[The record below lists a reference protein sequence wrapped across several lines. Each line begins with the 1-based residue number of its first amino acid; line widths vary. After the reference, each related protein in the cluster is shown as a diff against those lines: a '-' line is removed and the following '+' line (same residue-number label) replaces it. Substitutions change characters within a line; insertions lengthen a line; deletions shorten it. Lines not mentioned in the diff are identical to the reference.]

1 LRVIWKNRAVTER
14 KKRIVRSWNRALPDA
29 GMDTLK
35 IIPLGGLGEFGLNM
49 MLLEYG
55 DAAVAIDCGLMFP
68 GADLLGIDLVIPDV
82 SYLIERRDKLKAI
95 VLTHAHEDHVGALPF
110 ILEHFN
116 VPIFGTRLTLGLLA
130 NKLREHDL
138 EDTVDVRQITAGAP
152 WDIAPFRI
160 EGIRVTHS
168 LMDCLA
174 LAVETPI
181 GTVIHTGDF
190 KIDNTPME
198 GEMFD
203 FQRFAAYGERGVLLL
218 LSDSTNVE
226 RTGHTPSEREV
237 GSNLEQI
244 IQSSTGKVLV
254 STFSSSIPRIQQVVE
269 ISERSDRR
277 VVLSGRSMIRNSQVA
292 AELGYLHLPR
302 NAMTESDRWQ
312 DLPESRLTFLTTGS
326 QGEPLS
332 ALHRIALNDHK
343 NIKITPGD
351 TVILSSK
358 FIPGNEKT
366 ISNLIDHLYR
376 RGAEVHYEKVS
387 EIHVSGHASQEEL
400 KIMLQLTRPR
410 YFVPIH
416 GEYRHLVRH
425 RRLAQEVGI
434 PAENCFILED
444 GDVLELSAQ
453 SAQKTTSIQVG
464 KVFVDG
470 KGVGD
475 VGDIV
480 IRDRR
485 HLSEDGMV
493 LAVMAIHQQSGELV
507 AGPDMISRGFMSAEE
522 SEEVLEHAKK
532 VVLETLGA
540 MNRETRTDPA
550 ELKEEVRRAL
560 RRFFRKKLE
569 RHPVVLPYIIET

>member
-1 LRVIWKNRAVTER
+1 MHPLR
-14 KKRIVRSWNRALPDA
+14 
-29 GMDTLK
+29 

-49 MLLEYG
+49 MLIEYG
-55 DAAVAIDCGLMFP
+55 DAAVAVDCGLMFP
-68 GADLLGIDLVIPDV
+68 GADLLGIDLVVPDV
-82 SYLIERRDKLKAI
+82 SYLLERKDYLKAI
-95 VLTHAHEDHVGALPF
+95 ILTHAHEDHVGALPY
-110 ILEHFN
+110 ILKHLA

-130 NKLREHDL
+130 SKLEEHDL
-138 EDTVDVRQITAGAP
+138 DDTADVREITAGKP
-152 WDIAPFRI
+152 WEIAPFRI

-174 LAVETPI
+174 LAVETPL

-203 FQRFAAYGERGVLLL
+203 FQRFAAYGEKGVLLL

-226 RTGHTPSEREV
+226 RPGYTLSEREV
-237 GSNLEQI
+237 GRNLQQI
-244 IQSSTGKVLV
+244 FQESAGKILV
-254 STFSSSIPRIQQVVE
+254 STFSSSIPRIQQVVD
-269 ISERSDRR
+269 ISERCGRR
-277 VVLSGRSMIRNSQVA
+277 VVLSGRSMIRNGQIASD
-292 AELGYLHLPR
+292 LGYLRLPR
-302 NAMTESDRWQ
+302 NFMTESERWHEIPSAQ
-312 DLPESRLTFLTTGS
+312 LTFLTTGS

-332 ALHRIALNDHK
+332 VLHRVALDDHK
-343 NIKITPGD
+343 TIKIDPGD

-366 ISNLIDHLYR
+366 ISNLINHLYR

-387 EIHVSGHASQEEL
+387 EVHVSGHASQEEL
-400 KIMLQLTRPR
+400 KTMLQLTRPR

-416 GEYRHLVRH
+416 GEYRHLVKH
-425 RRLAQEVGI
+425 RRLAQGVGV
-434 PAENCFILED
+434 PEKNCFILED
-444 GDVLELSAQ
+444 GDVLELTAHG
-453 SAQKTTSIQVG
+453 AQKIKPVQAG

-475 VGDIV
+475 VGDVV

-507 AGPDMISRGFMSAEE
+507 AGPDLISRGFMGDQF
-522 SEEVLEHAKK
+522 SEEVLEQARK
-532 VVLETLGA
+532 VILETLSG
-540 MNRETRTDPA
+540 MNRETRTDPG
-550 ELKEEVRRAL
+550 ELKEEVRKSL
-560 RRFFRKKLE
+560 RRYFRKRLE

>member
-1 LRVIWKNRAVTER
+1 MENLR
-14 KKRIVRSWNRALPDA
+14 
-29 GMDTLK
+29 

-49 MLLEYG
+49 MLLEYA

-82 SYLIERRDKLKAI
+82 SYLLENKNKLKAI
-95 VLTHAHEDHVGALPF
+95 VLTHAHEDHMGSVPYILKQLP
-110 ILEHFN
+110 
-116 VPIFGTRLTLGLLA
+116 VPVFGTRLTLGLL
-130 NKLREHDL
+130 NNRLKEHDL
-138 EDTVDVRQITAGAP
+138 EDVADLHEITAGQP
-152 WDIAPFRI
+152 WELEPFKL

-174 LAVETPI
+174 LAVETPL
-181 GTVIHTGDF
+181 GTIIHTGDF

-226 RTGHTPSEREV
+226 RPGFTPSERSV
-237 GSNLEQI
+237 GKNLEDIFQH
-244 IQSSTGKVLV
+244 SDGKVVV
-254 STFSSSIPRIQQVVE
+254 STFSSSIPRIQQVLD
-269 ISERSDRR
+269 ISERCGRR
-277 VVLSGRSMIRNSQVA
+277 VVLSGRSMIRNTQIASD
-292 AELGYLHLPR
+292 LGYLQLPR
-302 NAMTESDRWQ
+302 RFMVESERWQ
-312 DLPESRLTFLTTGS
+312 DLAPDRLTFLTTGS

-332 ALHRIALNDHK
+332 VLHRVALADHK
-343 NIKITPGD
+343 SIKIEPGD
-351 TVILSSK
+351 TVVLSSK
-358 FIPGNEKT
+358 FIPGNEKI
-366 ISNLIDHLYR
+366 ISNLINHLYR

-400 KIMLQLTRPR
+400 KTMLQLTRPR

-425 RRLAQEVGI
+425 RRLAHEVGVLE
-434 PAENCFILED
+434 ENCFILED
-444 GDVLELSAQ
+444 GDVLELTPQGAR
-453 SAQKTTSIQVG
+453 KTKPIQVG
-464 KVFVDG
+464 RVFVDG

-475 VGDIV
+475 VGDVV

-493 LAVMAIHQQSGELV
+493 LAVMAIHQQTGEIV
-507 AGPDMISRGFMSAEE
+507 AGPDLVSRGFVRAEE
-522 SEEVLEHAKK
+522 GEEILEKARIVL
-532 VVLETLGA
+532 LEALKL

-550 ELKEEVRRAL
+550 ELQEEVRKVL
-560 RRFFRKKLE
+560 RRYFRKNLE
-569 RHPVVLPYIIET
+569 RRPVVLPYIVET

>member
-1 LRVIWKNRAVTER
+1 
-14 KKRIVRSWNRALPDA
+14 
-29 GMDTLK
+29 MDMLK

-49 MLLEYG
+49 MLIEYG
-55 DAAVAIDCGLMFP
+55 DAAIAVDCGLMFP
-68 GADLLGIDLVIPDV
+68 SADLLGIDLVIPDV
-82 SYLIERRDKLKAI
+82 SYLLERRDKLKAV
-95 VLTHAHEDHVGALPF
+95 VLTHAHEDHVGALPY
-110 ILEHFN
+110 ILEHFD

-138 EDTVDVRQITAGAP
+138 EDTVDVREITAGVP
-152 WDIAPFRI
+152 WNIAPFRI

-168 LMDCLA
+168 LVDCLA
-174 LAVETPI
+174 LAIETPI

-203 FQRFAAYGERGVLLL
+203 FQRFAAYGEKGVLLL

-226 RTGHTPSEREV
+226 RSGHTPSEREV

-244 IQSSTGKVLV
+244 IRSSSGKVLV

-269 ISERSDRR
+269 ISRRCERR

-292 AELGYLHLPR
+292 AELGYLQLPR
-302 NAMTESDRWQ
+302 NVMIESEHWE
-312 DLPESRLTFLTTGS
+312 DLPADRLTLLTTGS

-332 ALHRIALNDHK
+332 VLHRVALNDHK
-343 NIKITPGD
+343 TIKIERGD

-366 ISNLIDHLYR
+366 IGNLINHLYR

-434 PAENCFILED
+434 PEANCFILED
-444 GDVLELSAQ
+444 GDVLELTANSAQ
-453 SAQKTTSIQVG
+453 RTNPVQVG

-493 LAVMAIHQQSGELV
+493 LAVMAIHQQSGEIV
-507 AGPDMISRGFMSAEE
+507 AGPDLVSRGFMSTEE

-532 VVLETLGA
+532 VVLETLNG

-550 ELKEEVRRAL
+550 ELKEEVRKAL

-569 RHPVVLPYIIET
+569 RRPVVLPYIIET

>member
-1 LRVIWKNRAVTER
+1 MEPLR
-14 KKRIVRSWNRALPDA
+14 
-29 GMDTLK
+29 

-49 MLLEYG
+49 MLIEYR
-55 DAAVAIDCGLMFP
+55 DTAIAIDCGLMFP
-68 GADLLGIDLVIPDV
+68 GVDLLGIDLVIPDV
-82 SYLIERRDKLKAI
+82 SYLMEKKDRLKGI
-95 VLTHAHEDHVGALPF
+95 VLSHAHEDHVGALPY
-110 ILEHFN
+110 ILHRLS
-116 VPIFGTRLTLGLLA
+116 VPIFGTRLTLGLVN
-130 NKLREHDL
+130 NKLREHNL
-138 EDTVDVRQITAGAP
+138 EDVTDIREIIPGQP
-152 WDIAPFRI
+152 WAIGPFRL

-174 LAVETPI
+174 LAIETPV
-181 GTVIHTGDF
+181 GSVIHTGDF

-203 FQRFAAYGERGVLLL
+203 FQRFAAYGEKGVLLL

-226 RTGHTPSEREV
+226 RSGYTPSEREV
-237 GSNLEQI
+237 GKNLEQI
-244 IQSSTGKVLV
+244 FHESTGKILV
-254 STFSSSIPRIQQVVE
+254 STFSSNIPRIQQVADIAE
-269 ISERSDRR
+269 SCGRKI
-277 VVLSGRSMIRNSQVA
+277 VLSGRSMIRNSQVA
-292 AELGYLHLPR
+292 AELGYLRLPKSF
-302 NAMTESDRWQ
+302 MTESERWQ
-312 DLPESRLTFLTTGS
+312 ELPPDRLTFLTTGS

-332 ALHRIALNDHK
+332 VLHRVALDDHK
-343 NIKITPGD
+343 SLKVDPGD

-366 ISNLIDHLYR
+366 IANLINHFYR

-400 KIMLQLTRPR
+400 KTMLQLTRPR

-425 RRLAQEVGI
+425 RKLAQDVGV
-434 PAENCFILED
+434 PKEHCFILED
-444 GDVLELSAQ
+444 GDVLEVTGTSAKKVQ
-453 SAQKTTSIQVG
+453 PVQVG
-464 KVFVDG
+464 RVFVDG

-475 VGDIV
+475 VEDVV

-493 LAVMAIHQQSGELV
+493 LAIMAIHQQSGEIV
-507 AGPDMISRGFMSAEE
+507 AGPDLVSRGFMRNEE
-522 SEEVLEHAKK
+522 GEEILEQARK
-532 VVLETLGA
+532 VVLDILSG

-550 ELKEEVRRAL
+550 ELQDEVRKAL
-560 RRFFRKKLE
+560 RRYFRKRLD

>member
-1 LRVIWKNRAVTER
+1 ME
-14 KKRIVRSWNRALPDA
+14 S
-29 GMDTLK
+29 LK

-49 MLLEYG
+49 MLVEYG
-55 DAAVAIDCGLMFP
+55 DAAIAVDCGVMFP
-68 GADLLGIDLVIPDV
+68 TADLLGIDLVIPDV
-82 SYLIERRDKLKAI
+82 SYLLERRDKLKGI
-95 VLTHAHEDHVGALPF
+95 VLTHAHEDHVGALPY
-110 ILEHFN
+110 ILEYFD

-130 NKLREHDL
+130 RKLAEHELD
-138 EDTVDVRQITAGAP
+138 DTADVREITAGAP
-152 WDIAPFRI
+152 WDLAPFRI

-174 LAVETPI
+174 LAIETPV

-203 FQRFAAYGERGVLLL
+203 FQTLAAYGEKGVLLL

-226 RTGHTPSEREV
+226 RPGYTPSEREV
-237 GSNLEQI
+237 GSNIEQI
-244 IQSSTGKVLV
+244 MQHSTGKVLV
-254 STFSSSIPRIQQVVE
+254 STFASSIPRIQQV
-269 ISERSDRR
+269 IDIAERCGRR
-277 VVLSGRSMIRNSQVA
+277 VVLSGRSMIQNCQVA

-302 NAMTESDRWQ
+302 NFLTESERWH
-312 DLPESRLTFLTTGS
+312 DLPADQLAFLTTGS

-332 ALHRIALNDHK
+332 VLHRIALDDHK
-343 NIKITPGD
+343 TIKLEARD

-358 FIPGNEKT
+358 FIPGNEKI
-366 ISNLIDHLYR
+366 ISNMINHLYR
-376 RGAEVHYEKVS
+376 RGADVHYETVS

-400 KIMLQLTRPR
+400 KTMLQLTRPR

-434 PAENCFILED
+434 PPSNCFILED
-444 GDVLELSAQ
+444 GDVLEIGAH
-453 SAQKTTSIQVG
+453 SAQKTSPVQVG

-470 KGVGD
+470 RSVGD
-475 VGDIV
+475 VGDVV

-493 LAVMAIHQQSGELV
+493 LVVMAIHQQSGELV
-507 AGPDMISRGFMSAEE
+507 AGPDLISRGFMGAEE
-522 SEEVLEHAKK
+522 SEEVLENAKK
-532 VVLETLGA
+532 VVLETLA
-540 MNRETRTDPA
+540 ASNRETRTDPA
-550 ELKEEVRRAL
+550 ELKEEVRKSL

-569 RHPVVLPYIIET
+569 RHPVVLPYIMET

>member
-1 LRVIWKNRAVTER
+1 
-14 KKRIVRSWNRALPDA
+14 
-29 GMDTLK
+29 MDTVK

-49 MLLEYG
+49 MLIEYG
-55 DAAVAIDCGLMFP
+55 EEAIAVDCGLMFP
-68 GADLLGIDLVIPDV
+68 SADLLGIDLVIPDV
-82 SYLIERRDKLKAI
+82 GYLIENRDRLKAI
-95 VLTHAHEDHVGALPF
+95 VLTHGHEDHVGALPY
-110 ILEHFN
+110 ILEHFD

-138 EDTVDVRQITAGAP
+138 EATVDVREITAGAP
-152 WDIAPFRI
+152 WDVGPFRI

-174 LAVETPI
+174 LAIETPI

-190 KIDNTPME
+190 KIDNTPVE

-203 FQRFAAYGERGVLLL
+203 FQRFAAYGEKGVLLL

-226 RTGHTPSEREV
+226 RSGHTPSEREI
-237 GSNLEQI
+237 GTNLEHI
-244 IQSSTGKVLV
+244 IQRSNGKVLV
-254 STFSSSIPRIQQVVE
+254 SAFASSIPRIQQVAD
-269 ISERSDRR
+269 ISERCGRR
-277 VVLSGRSMIRNSQVA
+277 LVLSGRSMIRNSQVA
-292 AELGYLHLPR
+292 AELGYLHLGR
-302 NAMTESDRWQ
+302 NAMTESDRWH
-312 DLPESRLTFLTTGS
+312 DLAPDRLTFLTTGS

-332 ALHRIALNDHK
+332 VLHRVALNDHK
-343 NIKITPGD
+343 TIKIDPGD

-366 ISNLIDHLYR
+366 ISNLINHLYR

-387 EIHVSGHASQEEL
+387 EIHVSGHASREEL

-434 PAENCFILED
+434 PEDHCFILED
-444 GDVLELSAQ
+444 GDVLELTAT
-453 SAQKTTSIQVG
+453 SAQKVNPVQVG

-493 LAVMAIHQQSGELV
+493 LAVMAIHQQSGDLV
-507 AGPDMISRGFMSAEE
+507 AGPDLISRGFVSAEE
-522 SEEVLEHAKK
+522 NDEILEHAKM
-532 VVLETLGA
+532 VVLQALDS
-540 MNRETRTDPA
+540 MNRETRTDPT
-550 ELKEEVRRAL
+550 ELKEEVRKAL

>member
-1 LRVIWKNRAVTER
+1 MEPLR
-14 KKRIVRSWNRALPDA
+14 
-29 GMDTLK
+29 

-55 DAAVAIDCGLMFP
+55 ESAIAIDCGLMFP
-68 GADLLGIDLVIPDV
+68 GADLLGVDLVIPDV
-82 SYLIERRDKLKAI
+82 TYLLERQDRLKALI
-95 VLTHAHEDHVGALPF
+95 LSHAHEDHVGALPY
-110 ILEHFN
+110 ILNQFS
-116 VPIFGTRLTLGLLA
+116 VPIFGTRLTLGLIN

-138 EDTVDVRQITAGAP
+138 DDTADLREITAGRP
-152 WDIAPFRI
+152 WEIGPFQV

-174 LAVETPI
+174 LAIETPV

-203 FQRFAAYGERGVLLL
+203 FQRFAAYGEKGVLLL
-218 LSDSTNVE
+218 LSDSTNIE
-226 RTGHTPSEREV
+226 RSGYTPSEREV
-237 GSNLEQI
+237 GKNLEQI
-244 IQSSTGKVLV
+244 FRESRGKVLV
-254 STFSSSIPRIQQVVE
+254 STFASSIPRIQQVVD
-269 ISERSDRR
+269 ISEGCGRR
-277 VVLSGRSMIRNSQVA
+277 VVLSGRSMIRNGQVA
-292 AELGYLHLPR
+292 AELGYLKLPR
-302 NAMTESDRWQ
+302 NFMTENEAWHE
-312 DLPESRLTFLTTGS
+312 LPGERLTFLTTGS

-332 ALHRIALNDHK
+332 VLHRVALDDHK
-343 NIKITPGD
+343 SIKIDRGD

-366 ISNLIDHLYR
+366 ISNLINHLYR

-400 KIMLQLTRPR
+400 KTMLQLTRPR

-425 RRLAQEVGI
+425 WKLAQQVGV
-434 PAENCFILED
+434 PKDHCFILED
-444 GDVLELSAQ
+444 GDVLEMTA
-453 SAQKTTSIQVG
+453 TTAKKIAPIQVG
-464 KVFVDG
+464 RVFVDG

-493 LAVMAIHQQSGELV
+493 LAVMAIHQQSGEIV
-507 AGPDMISRGFMSAEE
+507 AGPDLISRGFMREE
-522 SEEVLEHAKK
+522 EGEEVLGQARK
-532 VVLETLGA
+532 VVLDILA
-540 MNRETRTDPA
+540 NLNRETRTDPA
-550 ELKEEVRRAL
+550 ELQEEVRKAL
-560 RRFFRKKLE
+560 RRYFRKRFE

>member
-1 LRVIWKNRAVTER
+1 
-14 KKRIVRSWNRALPDA
+14 
-29 GMDTLK
+29 MDPLK

-49 MLLEYG
+49 MLIEYG
-55 DAAVAIDCGLMFP
+55 DAAIAVDCGLMFP
-68 GADLLGIDLVIPDV
+68 DARLLGIDLVIPDV
-82 SYLIERRDKLKAI
+82 SYLLENQGKLKAI

-110 ILEHFN
+110 ILKHLD
-116 VPIFGTRLTLGLLA
+116 VPIYGTRLTLGLLA
-130 NKLREHDL
+130 NKLKEHDL
-138 EDTVDVRQITAGAP
+138 EDTADIHEITAGAP

-174 LAVETPI
+174 LAIETPV
-181 GTVIHTGDF
+181 GTIIHTGDF

-198 GEMFD
+198 DEMFD
-203 FQRFAAYGERGVLLL
+203 FQRFAAYGEKGVLLL

-226 RTGHTPSEREV
+226 RPGYTPSERDV
-237 GSNLEQI
+237 GTNLEQI
-244 IQSSTGKVLV
+244 IAHSTGKVLV
-254 STFSSSIPRIQQVVE
+254 STFSSSIPRIQQVLD
-269 ISERSDRR
+269 ISERCGRR
-277 VVLSGRSMIRNSQVA
+277 IVLSGRSMIRNSQVA
-292 AELGYLHLPR
+292 ADLGYLHPPR
-302 NAMTESDRWQ
+302 NMMTENERWQ
-312 DLPESRLTFLTTGS
+312 DLAKDRLTFLTTGS

-332 ALHRIALNDHK
+332 VLHRVALDDHK
-343 NIKITPGD
+343 TLKVEPGD

-366 ISNLIDHLYR
+366 ISNLINHLYR

-400 KIMLQLTRPR
+400 KTMLQLTRPR

-425 RRLAQEVGI
+425 RRLAQDVGL
-434 PAENCFILED
+434 PEENCFILED
-444 GDVLELSAQ
+444 GDVLELTAKSAH
-453 SAQKTTSIQVG
+453 KTKPIQVG
-464 KVFVDG
+464 RVFVDG

-485 HLSEDGMV
+485 HLSEGGMV

-507 AGPDMISRGFMSAEE
+507 AGPELMSRGFMGAEE
-522 SEEVLEHAKK
+522 SEEVLESAKK
-532 VVLETLGA
+532 VVLESLA
-540 MNRETRTDPA
+540 SMSRETRADPL

-560 RRFFRKKLE
+560 RRFFRKKFE

>member
-1 LRVIWKNRAVTER
+1 MDPLR
-14 KKRIVRSWNRALPDA
+14 
-29 GMDTLK
+29 

-55 DAAVAIDCGLMFP
+55 DSAIAVDCGLMFP
-68 GADLLGIDLVIPDV
+68 DANLLGIDLVIPDI
-82 SYLIERRDKLKAI
+82 SYLLEDSDKLKAI
-95 VLTHAHEDHVGALPF
+95 VLTHAHEDHVGALPY
-110 ILEHFN
+110 ILKHLD
-116 VPIFGTRLTLGLLA
+116 VPIYGTKLTLGLLA
-130 NKLREHDL
+130 NKLKEHDL
-138 EDTVDVRQITAGAP
+138 EDSADVHEITAGEP

-174 LAVETPI
+174 LAVETPV
-181 GTVIHTGDF
+181 GTIIHTGDF

-203 FQRFAAYGERGVLLL
+203 FQRFAAYGEKGVLLL

-226 RTGHTPSEREV
+226 RKGYTPSERDV
-237 GSNLEQI
+237 APQLEQI
-244 IQSSTGKVLV
+244 IQNSSGKVLV
-254 STFSSSIPRIQQVVE
+254 STFASSIPRIQQIID
-269 ISERSDRR
+269 ISERCNRR

-292 AELGYLHLPR
+292 SDLGYLHLPR
-302 NAMTESDRWQ
+302 SFMTESERWQ
-312 DLPESRLTFLTTGS
+312 DLPSERLTFLTTGS

-332 ALHRIALNDHK
+332 ALHRIALDDHK
-343 NIKITPGD
+343 TIKVEPGD

-366 ISNLIDHLYR
+366 ISNLINHLYR
-376 RGAEVHYEKVS
+376 RGAQVHYEKVS

-400 KIMLQLTRPR
+400 KTMLQLTRPR

-416 GEYRHLVRH
+416 GEFRHLVRH
-425 RRLAQEVGI
+425 RRLAQDVGL
-434 PAENCFILED
+434 PEENCFIIED
-444 GDVLELSAQ
+444 GDVLELTANSAH
-453 SAQKTTSIQVG
+453 KVKPIQVG
-464 KVFVDG
+464 RVFVDG

-475 VGDIV
+475 VGDVV

-485 HLSEDGMV
+485 HLSEGGMV

-507 AGPDMISRGFMSAEE
+507 AGPELISRGFMLAEE
-522 SEEVLEHAKK
+522 SEEVLESAKRE
-532 VVLETLGA
+532 VVLALNN

-550 ELKEEVRRAL
+550 ELKEEVRRVL

>member
-1 LRVIWKNRAVTER
+1 ME
-14 KKRIVRSWNRALPDA
+14 P
-29 GMDTLK
+29 LK

-49 MLLEYG
+49 MLIEYC
-55 DAAVAIDCGLMFP
+55 DAAIAVDCGLMFP
-68 GADLLGIDLVIPDV
+68 DANLLGIDLVIPDV
-82 SYLIERRDKLKAI
+82 SYLLEHQNKLKAI
-95 VLTHAHEDHVGALPF
+95 VLTHAHEDHVGALPY
-110 ILEHFN
+110 ILKHLDA
-116 VPIFGTRLTLGLLA
+116 PIYGTRLTLGLLA
-130 NKLREHDL
+130 NKLKEHDL
-138 EDTVDVRQITAGAP
+138 EDSADIHEITAGAP
-152 WDIAPFRI
+152 WEIAPFKI

-174 LAVETPI
+174 LAVQTPV

-203 FQRFAAYGERGVLLL
+203 FQRFAAYGEKGVLLL
-218 LSDSTNVE
+218 MSDSTNVE
-226 RTGHTPSEREV
+226 RSGYTPSEREV

-244 IQSSTGKVLV
+244 IQKSTRKVLV
-254 STFSSSIPRIQQVVE
+254 STFSSSIPRIQQVIDV
-269 ISERSDRR
+269 SERCGRR

-292 AELGYLHLPR
+292 ADLGYLRLPR
-302 NAMTESDRWQ
+302 NFMTETERWQ
-312 DLPESRLTFLTTGS
+312 DLPADSLTFLTTGS

-332 ALHRIALNDHK
+332 VLHRVALDDHK
-343 NIKITPGD
+343 TLKIEPGD

-366 ISNLIDHLYR
+366 IGNLIDHLYR
-376 RGAEVHYEKVS
+376 RGAEVHYERVS

-400 KIMLQLTRPR
+400 KTMLQLTRPR

-425 RRLAQEVGI
+425 RRLAQDVGV
-434 PAENCFILED
+434 PEGNYFILED
-444 GDVLELSAQ
+444 GDVLELTAH
-453 SAQKTTSIQVG
+453 SAQKIKPIQVG
-464 KVFVDG
+464 RVFVDG

-493 LAVMAIHQQSGELV
+493 LAVMGIHQQSGELV
-507 AGPDMISRGFMSAEE
+507 SGPDLISRGFMGAEE

-532 VVLETLGA
+532 VVLETLNG
-540 MNRETRTDPA
+540 MNRESRTDPA
-550 ELKEEVRRAL
+550 EVKEEVRKAL

>member
-1 LRVIWKNRAVTER
+1 ME
-14 KKRIVRSWNRALPDA
+14 
-29 GMDTLK
+29 TLK

-55 DAAVAIDCGLMFP
+55 DAAIAIDCGLMFP

-82 SYLIERRDKLKAI
+82 TYLLERKDRLKGI
-95 VLTHAHEDHVGALPF
+95 LLSHAHEDHVGALPY
-110 ILEHFN
+110 ILNHFS
-116 VPIFGTRLTLGLLA
+116 VPVFGTRLTLGLIN
-130 NKLREHDL
+130 NKLKEHDL
-138 EDTVDVRQITAGAP
+138 DTVDLHEITAGRS
-152 WDIAPFRI
+152 WEIGPFQI

-174 LAVETPI
+174 LAIETPV

-203 FQRFAAYGERGVLLL
+203 FQRFAAYGEKGVLLL

-226 RTGHTPSEREV
+226 RSGYTPSEREV
-237 GSNLEQI
+237 GRNLEQI
-244 IQSSTGKVLV
+244 FRESGGKILV
-254 STFSSSIPRIQQVVE
+254 STFSSSIPRIQQVVD
-269 ISERSDRR
+269 ISESCGRR
-277 VVLSGRSMIRNSQVA
+277 VVLSGRSMIRNGQVA
-292 AELGYLHLPR
+292 AELGYLRLPR
-302 NAMTESDRWQ
+302 NFMTENEPWHE
-312 DLPESRLTFLTTGS
+312 LPAERLTFLTTGS

-332 ALHRIALNDHK
+332 VLHRVALNDHK
-343 NIKITPGD
+343 SIKIDPGD

-366 ISNLIDHLYR
+366 ISNLINHLYR
-376 RGAEVHYEKVS
+376 RGAAVHYEKVS

-400 KIMLQLTRPR
+400 KTMLQLTRPR

-425 RRLAQEVGI
+425 RKLAQDVGL
-434 PAENCFILED
+434 PEDHCFILED
-444 GDVLELSAQ
+444 GDVLELTATSAKKVQ
-453 SAQKTTSIQVG
+453 PVQVG
-464 KVFVDG
+464 RVFVDG

-493 LAVMAIHQQSGELV
+493 LVIMAIHQQSGEIV
-507 AGPDMISRGFMSAEE
+507 AGPDLISRGFMRDEE
-522 SEEVLEHAKK
+522 GEEVLGQARK
-532 VVLETLGA
+532 VVLEILA
-540 MNRETRTDPA
+540 NLNRETRTDPA
-550 ELKEEVRRAL
+550 ELQEEFRKAL
-560 RRFFRKKLE
+560 RRYFRKRFE
-569 RHPVVLPYIIET
+569 RRPVILPYIIET

>member
-1 LRVIWKNRAVTER
+1 MEPLR
-14 KKRIVRSWNRALPDA
+14 
-29 GMDTLK
+29 

-55 DAAVAIDCGLMFP
+55 DAAIAIDCGLMFP

-82 SYLIERRDKLKAI
+82 AYLLERKDRLKGI
-95 VLTHAHEDHVGALPF
+95 VLTHAHEDHVGALPY
-110 ILEHFN
+110 ILNHFS
-116 VPIFGTRLTLGLLA
+116 VPIFGTRLTLGLI
-130 NKLREHDL
+130 NNRLREHDL
-138 EDTVDVRQITAGAP
+138 DNTADLREITAGRP
-152 WDIAPFRI
+152 WEIGPFQV

-174 LAVETPI
+174 LAIETPI

-203 FQRFAAYGERGVLLL
+203 FQRFAAYGEKGVLLL
-218 LSDSTNVE
+218 LSDSTNIE
-226 RTGHTPSEREV
+226 RSGYTPSEREV
-237 GSNLEQI
+237 GRNLEQI
-244 IQSSTGKVLV
+244 FQESRGKILV
-254 STFSSSIPRIQQVVE
+254 STFSSSIPRIQQVVD
-269 ISERSDRR
+269 ISESCGRR
-277 VVLSGRSMIRNSQVA
+277 IVLSGRSMIRNSQVA
-292 AELGYLHLPR
+292 AELGYLRLPR
-302 NAMTESDRWQ
+302 SFMTENESWRE
-312 DLPESRLTFLTTGS
+312 LPAERLTFLTTGS

-332 ALHRIALNDHK
+332 VLHRVALDDHK
-343 NIKITPGD
+343 SIKIDPGD

-366 ISNLIDHLYR
+366 ISNLINHLYR

-400 KIMLQLTRPR
+400 KTMLQLTRPR

-425 RRLAQEVGI
+425 RKLAQDVGV
-434 PAENCFILED
+434 PEDHCFILED
-444 GDVLELSAQ
+444 GDVLEMTATSAKKVQ
-453 SAQKTTSIQVG
+453 PIQVG
-464 KVFVDG
+464 RVFVDG

-475 VGDIV
+475 VGDVV

-493 LAVMAIHQQSGELV
+493 LVVMAIHQQSGEIV
-507 AGPDMISRGFMSAEE
+507 AGPDLISRGFMRDEE
-522 SEEVLEHAKK
+522 GEEVLGQARK
-532 VVLETLGA
+532 VVLDVLA
-540 MNRETRTDPA
+540 SLNRETRTDPA
-550 ELKEEVRRAL
+550 ELQEEVRKAL
-560 RRFFRKKLE
+560 RRYFRKRFE

>member
-1 LRVIWKNRAVTER
+1 MEPLR
-14 KKRIVRSWNRALPDA
+14 
-29 GMDTLK
+29 

-55 DAAVAIDCGLMFP
+55 DAAIAIDCGLMFP

-82 SYLIERRDKLKAI
+82 SYLLEKRHRLKAI
-95 VLTHAHEDHVGALPF
+95 VLSHAHEDHVGALPY
-110 ILEHFN
+110 ILNHLP
-116 VPIFGTRLTLGLLA
+116 VPIFGTRLTLGLLN

-138 EDTVDVRQITAGAP
+138 DGSADIREITAGQP
-152 WDIAPFRI
+152 WDIAPFQV

-174 LAVETPI
+174 LAIETPV

-203 FQRFAAYGERGVLLL
+203 FQRFAAYGEKGVLLL

-226 RTGHTPSEREV
+226 RTGYTPSEREV
-237 GSNLEQI
+237 GKNLEQI
-244 IQSSTGKVLV
+244 FQESTGKILV
-254 STFSSSIPRIQQVVE
+254 STFSSSIPRIQQVVD
-269 ISERSDRR
+269 ISANCGRK

-292 AELGYLHLPR
+292 SELGYLRLPPSF
-302 NAMTESDRWQ
+302 MTENEPWR
-312 DLPESRLTFLTTGS
+312 DLPAASLTFLTTGS
-326 QGEPLS
+326 QGEPMS
-332 ALHRIALNDHK
+332 VLHRVALDDHK
-343 NIKITPGD
+343 SIKIDPGD

-366 ISNLIDHLYR
+366 ISNLINHLYR

-400 KIMLQLTRPR
+400 KTMLQLTRPR

-425 RRLAQEVGI
+425 RKLAQDVGV
-434 PAENCFILED
+434 PEDHCFILED
-444 GDVLELSAQ
+444 GDVLELTATSAEKVQ
-453 SAQKTTSIQVG
+453 PIQVG

-475 VGDIV
+475 IGDVV

-485 HLSEDGMV
+485 HLSEDGIV
-493 LAVMAIHQQSGELV
+493 LAVMAIHQQSGEIV
-507 AGPDMISRGFMSAEE
+507 GGPDLISRGFVRDEE
-522 SEEVLEHAKK
+522 GEEILEQARK
-532 VVLETLGA
+532 VVLDTLAG

-550 ELKEEVRRAL
+550 ELKEEVRKAL
-560 RRFFRKKLE
+560 RRYFRKRLE
-569 RHPVVLPYIIET
+569 RRPVVLPYIIET